1 MSVNETI
8 YNNSV
13 LMSPPCEALNLAGS
27 DIIGAL
33 IGKFKLELK
42 MEILS
47 ETSHGIYYEIANSSM
62 PTNCKRLN
70 RTYKSWHIGTSCD

>member
-13 LMSPPCEALNLAGS
+13 LKSPPCEALNLAGG
-27 DIIGAL
+27 DVIGTL

-47 ETSHGIYYEIANSSM
+47 ETSNGIYY
-62 PTNCKRLN
+62 
-70 RTYKSWHIGTSCD
+70 